1 MTDQNS
7 TDIIGFIG
15 LGVMGEPMCRHL
27 AQKSGAKILAADLNP
42 EPLSQLST
50 DGVIAA
56 DIDDIAQQANFIF
69 LSLPDGR
76 ALTKVASRL
85 LMSMP
90 GGGTIID
97 TTTAPVDL
105 TRELA
110 AKFGAGDI
118 DYADA
123 PIARTRQAARDGKL
137 SVMVGARP
145 DVFDRVKPLIACYA
159 TDITHCGD
167 IGCGQVVKLMNNMVL
182 VETVNALAEA
192 LTIGRRAGV
201 DGELLFKTL
210 TAGSADSFALRNHGM
225 KAMLP
230 GVFPKKAFPATYMLK
245 DLTYAQDLAKQLN
258 VRTEGAT
265 AAEKL
270 LRAAIDAGV
279 GAAYFPVLLSGI
291 DENLT
296 PDIPEQD

>member
-1 MTDQNS
+1 MKEHK
-7 TDIIGFIG
+7 IIGFIG
-15 LGVMGEPMCRHL
+15 LGVMGEPMCMHL
-27 AQKSGAKILAADLNP
+27 AQKSGASVYGADLNP
-42 EPLSQLST
+42 APLEQLSEA
-50 DGVIAA
+50 GVIAA
-56 DIDDIAQQANFIF
+56 EIDEIAEKANIIF
-69 LSLPDGR
+69 LSLPDGK
-76 ALTKVASRL
+76 ALANVTDKL
-85 LMSMP
+85 LQTMP
-90 GGGTIID
+90 KGGTVVD

-105 TRELA
+105 TREIAGKFKA
-110 AKFGAGDI
+110 AGI

-137 SVMVGARP
+137 SVMVGANQE
-145 DVFDRVKPLIACYA
+145 VFARVQPLIACYA
-159 TDITHCGD
+159 TDITHCGE

-201 DGELLFKTL
+201 DGELLFNTL

-245 DLTYAQDLAKQLN
+245 DLNYAQDLAKQ
-258 VRTEGAT
+258 VGVKTEGVT

-270 LRAAIDAGV
+270 LKAAIDAGL
-279 GAAYFPVLLSGI
+279 GEAYFPVLLSII

-296 PDIPEQD
+296 PDIPSQD

>member
-1 MTDQNS
+1 MKEHK
-7 TDIIGFIG
+7 IIGFIG
-15 LGVMGEPMCRHL
+15 LGVMGEPMCMHL
-27 AQKSGAKILAADLNP
+27 ARKSGATIYGADLDP
-42 EPLSQLST
+42 APLERLSN
-50 DGVIAA
+50 DGVIQAE
-56 DIDDIAQQANFIF
+56 IAEIGQKAGVIF
-69 LSLPDGR
+69 LSLPDGK
-76 ALTKVASRL
+76 ALANVANML
-85 LMSMP
+85 LAAMP
-90 GGGTIID
+90 AGGTVVD

-110 AKFGAGDI
+110 EKFKAAGI

-137 SVMVGARP
+137 SVMVGAHE
-145 DVFDRVKPLIACYA
+145 DVFARIQPLIACYA

-201 DGELLFKTL
+201 DGDLLFNTL

-230 GVFPKKAFPATYMLK
+230 GTFPKKAFPATYMLK
-245 DLTYAQDLAKQLN
+245 DLNYAQALAKQMG
-258 VRTEGAT
+258 VTTEGAT

-270 LRAAIDAGV
+270 LKAAIDAGV
-279 GAAYFPVLLSGI
+279 GEAYFPVLLSII

-296 PDIPEQD
+296 PDIPSQD